1 MGSFGAWLTRN
12 VSLGVCHPGE
22 VKRVKTLSLQETGQ
36 RADSVHP
43 VERLCSF
50 YHLDIHRH
58 SRERAGMGECGGSAV
73 GAKYIVRGSKD
84 TTQTVLNINGAQGF
98 CPWSRVPFYFINFL
112 PTSLLYIYI
121 LLHDYNARVG
131 DQRRGRRRR
140 RLCPATIREFL
151 LDFWLTASPA
161 STPCCT

>member
-58 SRERAGMGECGGSAV
+58 SRERALALGTAGDRQW
-73 GAKYIVRGSKD
+73 VRN
-84 TTQTVLNINGAQGF
+84 T
-98 CPWSRVPFYFINFL
+98 
-112 PTSLLYIYI
+112 
-121 LLHDYNARVG
+121 
-131 DQRRGRRRR
+131 
-140 RLCPATIREFL
+140 
-151 LDFWLTASPA
+151 
-161 STPCCT
+161 